1 MKTYMIKVII
11 FQNIFQDDFNML
23 LVNKDKYN

>member
-1 MKTYMIKVII
+1 MKTYMIKIII